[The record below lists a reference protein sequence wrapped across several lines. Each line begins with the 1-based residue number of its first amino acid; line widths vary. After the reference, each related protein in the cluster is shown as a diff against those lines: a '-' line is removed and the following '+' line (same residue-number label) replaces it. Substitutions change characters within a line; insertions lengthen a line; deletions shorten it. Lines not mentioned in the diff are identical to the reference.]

1 MAMSISKLPTNVVL
15 GQDGHVDAH
24 NQTNATINSLLDLIA
39 SGQLGGGTAPLTGEL
54 MPNGTF
60 DQRTGYLPDGWTG
73 CSADTSAWYSTGG
86 GRTGY
91 QMVNTTTA
99 TNHTMTSAPVAVR
112 GGAKLTISAW
122 TATPAPARTSITIT
136 PDSGQATTWD
146 LAPAPSQSQWTQTT
160 NTIDLDAAATTVTV
174 AVIGHPAVGNPSSID
189 DISMSQPAEDPD
201 PGTGGTGGTGGPGP
215 QGVGVASI
223 TDTDGDGIATVT
235 LHDPATG
242 VDTTSSLPLPRG
254 LDGHSPVVV
263 WNGTKLVIDGATGP
277 DLKGPAGKDG
287 SSLTLSGSVANYAAL
302 PTGLTAAD
310 AGKSWIVNSDGLM
323 YTWSGSAFPASG
335 QGVAVKGPKGDDG
348 HSPTLAWSGT
358 KLTVDGVPG
367 PDLKGPA
374 GTTPA
379 TPAFT
384 TTATTLDAGSP
395 ATATVSGTYPNLAL
409 TLGIPRGTKGDTG
422 PAAATI
428 PAYQNLGSKSG
439 AVSVAMGQAQTVE
452 LTLTAN
458 ATLTVS
464 GTTGDMLLLVNP
476 GTFTL
481 TINGVSMRGT
491 AAKTCGAYALTA
503 TPSRILCWP
512 ETLA

>member
-24 NQTNATINSLLDLIA
+24 NQTNATVNALLDLIA

-54 MPNGTF
+54 LANGSF
-60 DQRTGYLPDGWTG
+60 DSQTGFLPDGWTG
-73 CSADTSAWYSTGG
+73 ATADATGWYLTGG
-86 GRTGY
+86 GRTGK
-91 QMVNTTTA
+91 QMVNSTLA
-99 TNHTMTSAPVAVR
+99 TNHTMTSAPVSVR
-112 GGAKLTISAW
+112 GGAALTISAW
-122 TATPAPARTSITIT
+122 TATASPTRTSITIT
-136 PDSGQATTWD
+136 PDSGDTVTWD
-146 LAPAPSQSQWTQTT
+146 LSPAPTQQTWTQTT
-160 NTIDLDAAATTVTV
+160 KTITLAATATSVTVTV
-174 AVIGHPAVGNPSSID
+174 TGHPSSGLSCSID
-189 DISMSQPAEDPD
+189 DVSLSQPAADPD
-201 PGTGGTGGTGGPGP
+201 PGTGTGGGQGP

-223 TDTDGDGIATVT
+223 SDADGDGVATVT
-235 LHDPATG
+235 LHDPATNT
-242 VDTTSSLPLPRG
+242 DTTSALPLPRG
-254 LDGHSPVVV
+254 AKGADGHSPVVV

-277 DLKGPAGKDG
+277 DLRGPAGKDG
-287 SSLTLSGSVANYAAL
+287 SSLTLSGSVANYASL

-310 AGKSWIVNSDGLM
+310 AGKAWIVNSDGLM

-348 HSPTLAWSGT
+348 HSPALAWSGT

-374 GTTPA
+374 GTSPA

-384 TTATTLDAGSP
+384 TSATTLDAGSP

-409 TLGIPRGTKGDTG
+409 TLGIPRGPKGDTG
-422 PAAATI
+422 PAASVT
-428 PAYQNLGSKSG
+428 AYRNLGSVSG

-481 TINGVSMRGT
+481 TINGASMRGT
-491 AAKTCGAYALTA
+491 AAKTCTAYALTA